1 VSYDRQIDQ
10 VCHHLVAE
18 EALFVETDY
27 LTVRPL
33 RPIASSNS
41 VRVRLDGAFEVPSV
55 GVASPGT
62 SAGTKEGP
70 FNIMQGVNDT
80 FVVSVNQG
88 APQTAVIPTANKLP
102 VDRLVDLL
110 DRSFQGLSFE
120 LLGNRIAFRTT
131 SKGRGASVFILPT
144 STLAATLGIAVN
156 REFRGQQVAPGW
168 TLVSAPNTLPDRPL
182 RLIIFDQ
189 PLRSGSDF
197 VEINYTTTRQ
207 ECRRCGGTGVE
218 NDFRYGLHGDPVQV
232 RDEALLIQELQKNF
246 YTIRGTNP
254 FHIWYGTGLLET
266 IGKKLSAGGLIQN
279 LIVSDIYQAF
289 NRWQSIKRQ
298 QEEKVGQNV
307 SDKEYPLRLLSVDLQ
322 QSTQDPT
329 VVFVSITVQNRS
341 NDPIQLERGLKLPQP
356 SDLLGSTA
364 QQGVIRQS
372 LSDFVLTG

>member
-1 VSYDRQIDQ
+1 
-10 VCHHLVAE
+10 
-18 EALFVETDY
+18 
-27 LTVRPL
+27 
-33 RPIASSNS
+33 
-41 VRVRLDGAFEVPSV
+41 VRLDGAFEVPSV